1 MSEFHKKEVKM
12 KTKIFI
18 AILTAI
24 LFSAC
29 SETTDDIKCAAGDN
43 KACAKSIDRYLDRA
57 DEIMKNMKH
66 QF

>member
-1 MSEFHKKEVKM
+1 MRILNFTSAGLV
-12 KTKIFI
+12 
-18 AILTAI
+18 AILAVVTA
-24 LFSAC
+24 C
-29 SETTDDIKCAAGDN
+29 RTDFEIMDDMKRAAGDN

>member
-1 MSEFHKKEVKM
+1 MRILNFTSAGLV
-12 KTKIFI
+12 
-18 AILTAI
+18 AILAVVT
-24 LFSAC
+24 AC
-29 SETTDDIKCAAGDN
+29 STDFEIMDDMKRAAGDN